1 MSTCVKRS
9 RSSSFQPNS
18 ASHLPA
24 ALVQSYATRTIEPDS
39 RLVRRTRH
47 ERADLDH
54 GNYRLDVRT
63 DDPGPLTQNERALLD
78 ALLAHEFAGVESLRA
93 QLGSAQAKR
102 GCQCGCGTIEF
113 VFSGEGLPL
122 ADGPSPV
129 PAEGRVLNATGEDIG
144 GLLLFLEAGLLG
156 SLEVYSYDDPL
167 PLPTPDRVLW
177 DVVPRSS

>member
-1 MSTCVKRS
+1 M
-9 RSSSFQPNS
+9 
-18 ASHLPA
+18 
-24 ALVQSYATRTIEPDS
+24 
-39 RLVRRTRH
+39 
-47 ERADLDH
+47 
-54 GNYRLDVRT
+54 RT
-63 DDPGPLTQNERALLD
+63 DVPGPLTQNERALLE

-93 QLGSAQAKR
+93 QVGAAQAKR

-113 VFSGEGLPL
+113 VFNDEGLPL

-129 PAEGRVLNATGEDIG
+129 PAEGRVLDATGEDIG

-156 SLEVYSYDDPL
+156 SLEVYSYDEPL